1 MEKGQP
7 IWLKSSASQWGWVPA
22 VVHDKEEITV
32 RGRQAIKLT
41 LRDDPRHNSGD
52 AAVISATN
60 IFRDDVP
67 RKSELRCNDYGDIEP
82 FEIHITVPDE
92 MSLQELD
99 DVKIRDDSN
108 PAGSA
113 HDLIGLTHLHEPS
126 ILHALRLRYEQDV
139 IYTSTGPILIAINPF
154 KPMEQVYGPP
164 VMDSYRRQGESV
176 GSMGSEGRL
185 PPHVYLM
192 ADDAY
197 RAMMRGIEISSSAA
211 FGGNARKKTKRDND
225 DNETPTNQSILVS
238 GESGAGKTVTTKI
251 VLNYFAMLSK
261 LVASSTDEQPAPS
274 DADTP
279 SPRLV
284 EQQVLDSNPIL
295 ESFGNARTIRNDNSS
310 RFGKYIDIRFSA
322 VGRLT
327 GARIDT
333 YLLEKVRLI
342 RQAEGERNFHV
353 FYQLL
358 EAVTDEERD
367 RLFLGQM
374 QLEDFRLVNQS
385 GTYDRRDMVEDR
397 EMHKEMLDAMVRL
410 INTTHLSRDTS
421 HLCDKGHNL
430 QFY

>member
-7 IWLKSSASQWGWVPA
+7 IWLKSGASHWGWVPA
-22 VVHDKEEITV
+22 LVHDKEEVTV
-32 RGRQAIKLT
+32 KGVSVLRVT
-41 LRDDPRHNSGD
+41 LRDDPRHSSDGSD
-52 AAVISATN
+52 AVVSATN
-60 IFRDDVP
+60 IFRDDAP
-67 RKSELRCNDYGDIEP
+67 RKSEVRCNAYGDIEP
-82 FEIHITVPDE
+82 FEITLTVDLE
-92 MSLQELD
+92 SFSRDELD
-99 DVKIRDDSN
+99 DVKIRDDSS
-108 PAGSA
+108 PHAAGSA
-113 HDLIGLTHLHEPS
+113 DDLIGLTHLHEPA

-154 KPMEQVYGPP
+154 KPMGRVYGPH
-164 VMDSYRRQGESV
+164 VMDSYRRQGE
-176 GSMGSEGRL
+176 GLGSEPKL
-185 PPHVYLM
+185 PPHAYLT

-197 RAMMRGIEISSSAA
+197 RAMMRGIEIGVSAA
-211 FGGNARKKTKRDND
+211 SAGNARKKTKRDND
-225 DNETPTNQSILVS
+225 DNQTPTNQSILVS

-261 LVASSTDEQPAPS
+261 LVANNTDEQPAPS
-274 DADTP
+274 DAHTP
-279 SPRLV
+279 SSRLV

-322 VGRLT
+322 AGRLT

-358 EAVTDEERD
+358 EAVTEEERD
-367 RLFLGQM
+367 RLFLGDM

-385 GTYDRRDMVEDR
+385 GTYDRRDMVEDK
-397 EMHKEMLDAMVRL
+397 EMHKEMLDAMVRVL
-410 INTTHLSRDTS
+410 FVNKS
-421 HLCDKGHNL
+421 C
-430 QFY
+430 